1 MAIPGGTLPKIVL
14 GVWVFYT
21 PENERMSLEFLNGC
35 WFRWLI
41 LQNWVLALLSKE
53 V

>member
-21 PENERMSLEFLNGC
+21 PEKERMSPEFLNGC